1 MPIDLLNFLDLTPLV
16 STSEEKCIGFLDQ
29 FDRFLTGR
37 AGMVDRTLFP
47 RAAKVAPE
55 IVAIKRRRYR
65 TLLAAAQTLQ
75 RLAERAGHAQTTD
88 KK

>member
-1 MPIDLLNFLDLTPLV
+1 
-16 STSEEKCIGFLDQ
+16 
-29 FDRFLTGR
+29 
-37 AGMVDRTLFP
+37 MVDRTLFP

-55 IVAIKRRRYR
+55 IVAIKRRRNR